1 MLYYYPGIKIQVT
14 KELLRPLQKRQ
25 QRGMRRHVRLYNV
38 NFCVIIQFYDH
49 YFMYIKMD
57 LLPY

>member
-25 QRGMRRHVRLYNV
+25 QRGMRRHVRCE